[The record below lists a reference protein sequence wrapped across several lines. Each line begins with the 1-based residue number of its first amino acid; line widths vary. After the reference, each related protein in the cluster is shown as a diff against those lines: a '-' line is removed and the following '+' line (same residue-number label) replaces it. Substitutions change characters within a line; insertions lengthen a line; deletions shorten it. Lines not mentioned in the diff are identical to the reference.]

1 MAGDHS
7 SFRLLFREYLSA
19 ALVCLILVTLLSLSF
34 AQNGSDSTD
43 SSASANS
50 KPSRPTFSATVKV
63 VNLLAT
69 VRNKHG
75 QIINSLSKD
84 DLSLEED
91 GRPQTI
97 KYFTRETDLPLKLG
111 LLVDTSMSVMAALP
125 DERSASGTFLNQVVR
140 DDKDSAFVIHFDREV
155 ELLQDLTSSK
165 EKLASAMEQIEPT
178 QRTDDSTSG
187 GSRSGY
193 PGSGSPG
200 GRGGHHHFGGGGT
213 LLYGAVYLAS
223 DELMRKQKGRKA
235 LILLTDGED
244 RGSKTS
250 LNSAIESAE
259 RADTIVYCIYFK
271 GEEPGNFGGFGGGRH
286 GGWSRGG
293 MGRPGGGPGRYPE
306 ESHEDGKKVLE
317 RIAKET
323 GGRIF
328 EISKKQPIDQIYSLI
343 EQELRNQYNIGYT
356 PDRGT
361 TSSSYHKIHLAA
373 KDKNDIVQ
381 TREGYYD

>member
-50 KPSRPTFSATVKV
+50 KPSRPTFSTTVKV

-84 DLSLEED
+84 GLSLEED

-140 DDKDSAFVIHFDREV
+140 DDKDSGFVIHFDREV

-178 QRTDDSTSG
+178 QRTDDSNSG

-193 PGSGSPG
+193 PGSG
-200 GRGGHHHFGGGGT
+200 
-213 LLYGAVYLAS
+213 
-223 DELMRKQKGRKA
+223 
-235 LILLTDGED
+235 I
-244 RGSKTS
+244 
-250 LNSAIESAE
+250 
-259 RADTIVYCIYFK
+259 
-271 GEEPGNFGGFGGGRH
+271 
-286 GGWSRGG
+286 SR
-293 MGRPGGGPGRYPE
+293 RQRW
-306 ESHEDGKKVLE
+306 
-317 RIAKET
+317 
-323 GGRIF
+323 
-328 EISKKQPIDQIYSLI
+328 
-343 EQELRNQYNIGYT
+343 
-356 PDRGT
+356 
-361 TSSSYHKIHLAA
+361 SSSFRWRGHATL
-373 KDKNDIVQ
+373 
-381 TREGYYD
+381 RRRLS